1 MEANPITPMTP
12 ITIQRFVKELDKLKQ
27 EVDAGTL
34 GPEDY
39 DARLARI
46 IRESRER
53 GLDAD
58 RATATAAL
66 AEAVTR
72 GVITSPVEA
81 HIQSRLWLE

>member
-1 MEANPITPMTP
+1 MEANPMTP

-27 EVDAGTL
+27 EVETGAL
-34 GPEDY
+34 APEDY
-39 DARLARI
+39 DGRLARV
-46 IRESRER
+46 IRELRER

-66 AEAVTR
+66 ADAVTR

-81 HIQSRLWLE
+81 HIQSRLGLE